1 MIHGHAIRRGATRM
15 PTICPRASII
25 CPHLSTTQAHHV
37 STHGHDTALRSST
50 LGHEKPR
57 GCPSTPIMG
66 AHGYP
71 SHASRPG
78 HKQGNS
84 RPRSSIMPGHIFTPR
99 NSNAS
104 TTSGHNLRIV
114 DTHKYA
120 WNSTRL
126 GYGRIWR
133 PIVHIVALHTMQIG
147 LPHTPTKCPREAFG
161 YPHASRICP
170 HLSTTHLH
178 ASPAFVHAR
187 PIRIHIRPAQVH
199 ACPQHAQLCP
209 LRIQTP
215 PRCMPTL
222 VHNAP
227 RYVHDTS
234 PQAPTIRPPHLHACP

>member
-15 PTICPRASII
+15 PTICPHASII

-37 STHGHDTALRSST
+37 STHGHDTVPRSST
-50 LGHEKPR
+50 LGNEKPR

-66 AHGYP
+66 AHDYP

-78 HKQGNS
+78 HKQGNY
-84 RPRSSIMPGHIFTPR
+84 RPLSSIMPGHIFTPR

-104 TTSGHNLRIV
+104 TTSGHNLHIV

-120 WNSTRL
+120 WNYTRL
-126 GYGRIWR
+126 HYGRIWR
-133 PIVHIVALHTMQIG
+133 PIVHIVAIHTMQIG
-147 LPHTPTKCPREAFG
+147 LLHTPTICPREAFG

-178 ASPAFVHAR
+178 ASPTFVHAR

-199 ACPQHAQLCP
+199 TYPQHAQLFP
-209 LRIQTP
+209 IRIQTP
-215 PRCMPTL
+215 PRCMPAVSSRSST
-222 VHNAP
+222 
-227 RYVHDTS
+227 
-234 PQAPTIRPPHLHACP
+234 